1 MDVAD
6 LVDGAVAIR
15 QQRPARG
22 DRDVGAAAVADR
34 GIDLDRVGNLR
45 GDVDRRRAQRGHA
58 GAAFAVVSRSE
69 EHTSELQSLMRSSSA
84 VYSFKKTKPHT
95 NQHYT

>member
-58 GAAFAVVSRSE
+58 GAAFAVVSRMPAARGVAPVRSE
-69 EHTSELQSLMRSSSA
+69 EPTSELQSLMRKSYA
-84 VYSFKKTKPHT
+84 VFCLK
-95 NQHYT
+95 